1 MSRKIPILLIS
12 GWLTTLTLVMF
23 VWERSSIPVSPAARV
38 ALLLLAIG
46 PPGIWAVLFGRA
58 STRSVTQI
66 LYEEE
71 NRIVPITAGDAR

>member
-1 MSRKIPILLIS
+1 MSRRIPFLFIS

-23 VWERSSIPVSPAARV
+23 ICEWSSIPLTPATRV

-46 PPGIWAVLFGRA
+46 PLGIWAVLFGRA
-58 STRSVTQI
+58 SPRSVTQI

-71 NRIVPITAGDAR
+71 NRLVPITAGDAR